1 VILRKFKGLGAGRR
15 CDTYFAAMF
24 LLTGFWHVIESG
36 RRRYESTCLHG
47 GGKKIQEYMFRRYR
61 NYSYKSMP
69 SYFTLSSYSW
79 LSLSCTSVTL
89 IQSLF
94 VDSVLYSCLAT
105 MLCIRGRVGSDP

>member
-1 VILRKFKGLGAGRR
+1 MLGKLKGLGAGRR
-15 CDTYFAAMF
+15 RDTYFAAYF
-24 LLTGFWHVIESG
+24 LLTRFFHIIESG
-36 RRRYESTCLHG
+36 CRRVLEYMFAWW
-47 GGKKIQEYMFRRYR
+47 GKKVQEYMFRRYR
-61 NYSYKSMP
+61 NYSYKSNP
-69 SYFTLSSYSW
+69 SYFILSSYSW